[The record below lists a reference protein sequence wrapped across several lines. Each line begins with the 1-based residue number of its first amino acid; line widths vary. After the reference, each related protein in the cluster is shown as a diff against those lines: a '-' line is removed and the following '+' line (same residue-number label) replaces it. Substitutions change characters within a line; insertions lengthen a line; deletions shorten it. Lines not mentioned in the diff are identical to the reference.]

1 MTGDALVRELQER
14 YPGIRAILMSGYSDE
29 HLEERVRTDGSLPLM
44 RKPFS
49 TKELARRVRE
59 VLDAP

>member
-1 MTGDALVRELQER
+1 
-14 YPGIRAILMSGYSDE
+14 MSGYSDE